1 MRKVSEQIARAFLN
15 GHAKA
20 VGNSS
25 TDGKQLF
32 LHGNLIARKDD
43 YQDSRFETTLAGWPT
58 RTTMERLN
66 SLLYMAGSSYRYAIT
81 KGLPVI
87 RDISDKTEKPIDNDS
102 FMVHFDLVGI
112 N

>member
-1 MRKVSEQIARAFLN
+1 
-15 GHAKA
+15 
-20 VGNSS
+20 
-25 TDGKQLF
+25 
-32 LHGNLIARKDD
+32 
-43 YQDSRFETTLAGWPT
+43 
-58 RTTMERLN
+58 MERLN

-87 RDISDKTEKPIDNDS
+87 RDISDKTEKPIDSDS